1 MNILVTGGTGFV
13 GRHLVEALQAE
24 GHRVHLLVR
33 DEKRLAACR
42 FASAPGLVRGDLFAS
57 APFPPG
63 IETVFHLAAVTKELG
78 AGEFERVN
86 VAGTGALLERLRPLP
101 GLRRVLLLSSLA
113 AAGPGRSA
121 VPLQESDPPSP
132 VSRYG
137 RSKLAQERELAGR
150 SPAPWAVIRAP
161 IVFGPGDMDMLDML
175 RIVARGIAP
184 RLGRAQRWY
193 SLIYVKDLVRG
204 MIAAAFSSCGN
215 ETFYVANPEP
225 VEWQGLMAQAARLLG
240 KRALPVTVP
249 SAAAWLLAELSEL
262 RIRAL
267 GRRAIF
273 NRDKYDEMRHPFWV
287 CSAAKIGSQLHFQP
301 RVPLAAALEE
311 TLAWYRES
319 GLL

>member
-42 FASAPGLVRGDLFAS
+42 FASPPGLVHGDLFAS

-150 SPAPWAVIRAP
+150 SRRRGRSSARPSSSDPATWTC
-161 IVFGPGDMDMLDML
+161 
-175 RIVARGIAP
+175 
-184 RLGRAQRWY
+184 W
-193 SLIYVKDLVRG
+193 
-204 MIAAAFSSCGN
+204 
-215 ETFYVANPEP
+215 T
-225 VEWQGLMAQAARLLG
+225 
-240 KRALPVTVP
+240 
-249 SAAAWLLAELSEL
+249 
-262 RIRAL
+262 
-267 GRRAIF
+267 
-273 NRDKYDEMRHPFWV
+273 
-287 CSAAKIGSQLHFQP
+287 CSASSPAGSP
-301 RVPLAAALEE
+301 RGWGGRSAGI
-311 TLAWYRES
+311 R
-319 GLL
+319 